1 MDHGYPVD
9 ADKRCT
15 AMTKKQR
22 QCTLPPL
29 AGIAMC
35 ALHAG
40 LAKPKSA
47 AGYGDPQVLNAYKRS
62 LGAEAQ
68 RGTASGNRTAGRARS

>member
-9 ADKRCT
+9 EDKRCT

-29 AGIAMC
+29 AGISLC

-40 LAKPKSA
+40 LAKPRNA
-47 AGYGDPQVLNAYKRS
+47 IGYGDPQVLEAYKRS
-62 LGAEAQ
+62 VGAQAQ
-68 RGTASGNRTAGRARS
+68 RGQAAGSRTAGRARS